1 MQIDIKKE
9 FPDVLEKPADSTKD
23 PTSYTSN
30 TTVSK
35 ERDIDLSTF
44 QGVLKES
51 FILLFERVSED
62 MKILWKLF
70 GPVLRPLFETISFS
84 ARLVWRHLRPKSNIN
99 RDGISFMISFVSY
112 LLPWALDSTILWPP
126 KDTAWQRDWST
137 SSVYSRWRASR
148 VHAR

>member
-70 GPVLRPLFETISFS
+70 GPVLRPLFETISSS
-84 ARLVWRHLRPKSNIN
+84 ARLIWRHLRPKSNIN
-99 RDGISFMISFVSY
+99 RDGISFMISFISY
-112 LLPWALDSTILWPP
+112 LLPWALDSTIL
-126 KDTAWQRDWST
+126 
-137 SSVYSRWRASR
+137 
-148 VHAR
+148 